1 MDPAYIEILDT
12 NKELRKELAEEI
24 ANNNI
29 TNKKL
34 NALTWKL
41 DTCYKTLTQHDSIIL
56 AHEDEIE
63 SLKSE
68 IIILKQH
75 LRKALQDVNQKE
87 KHLLTREEQLYELE
101 NKVDQLKNQIREIT
115 DKKIPINNSDMAHPN
130 PLRAILNDRQALTD
144 ALAGIHVYFDR
155 RGIPMPGNIANRFD
169 EATRASN
176 AIIQHVNDARMQR
189 ERLDQMH
196 AEALLDE
203 TNERQVWWLRAQRAE
218 RQNQALLQEKVA
230 QQLLYRRKARQF
242 HRCYADKGLL
252 EYNRD

>member
-1 MDPAYIEILDT
+1 
-12 NKELRKELAEEI
+12 
-24 ANNNI
+24 
-29 TNKKL
+29 
-34 NALTWKL
+34 
-41 DTCYKTLTQHDSIIL
+41 
-56 AHEDEIE
+56 
-63 SLKSE
+63 
-68 IIILKQH
+68 
-75 LRKALQDVNQKE
+75 
-87 KHLLTREEQLYELE
+87 
-101 NKVDQLKNQIREIT
+101 
-115 DKKIPINNSDMAHPN
+115 MAHPN

-203 TNERQVWWLRAQRAE
+203 TNERRVWWLRAQRAE

-242 HRCYADKGLL
+242 QRCYADKGLL

>member
-34 NALTWKL
+34 NALARKL

-68 IIILKQH
+68 IIILKQR
-75 LRKALQDVNQKE
+75 LRKALQDVDQKE
-87 KHLLTREEQLYELE
+87 KHLLIREEQLYELE
-101 NKVDQLKNQIREIT
+101 NKVDQLKKRIREIT
-115 DKKIPINNSDMAHPN
+115 DKKIPINNSDMAHSN

-144 ALAGIHVYFDR
+144 ALAGIHVYFDC
-155 RGIPMPGNIANRFD
+155 RGIPMPGNIANRFN
-169 EATRASN
+169 ETTRASN

-203 TNERQVWWLRAQRAE
+203 TNERRVWWLRAQRAE
-218 RQNQALLQEKVA
+218 RQN
-230 QQLLYRRKARQF
+230 
-242 HRCYADKGLL
+242 
-252 EYNRD
+252 

>member
-1 MDPAYIEILDT
+1 
-12 NKELRKELAEEI
+12 
-24 ANNNI
+24 
-29 TNKKL
+29 
-34 NALTWKL
+34 
-41 DTCYKTLTQHDSIIL
+41 
-56 AHEDEIE
+56 
-63 SLKSE
+63 
-68 IIILKQH
+68 
-75 LRKALQDVNQKE
+75 
-87 KHLLTREEQLYELE
+87 
-101 NKVDQLKNQIREIT
+101 
-115 DKKIPINNSDMAHPN
+115 MAHPN

-203 TNERQVWWLRAQRAE
+203 TNERRVWWLRTQRAE

-230 QQLLYRRKARQF
+230 QRCDTWFSSLYVKSESLSLF
-242 HRCYADKGLL
+242 TYS
-252 EYNRD
+252 